1 MKFIRITSFG
11 NEWYINTRYIKSVG
25 SIEGKTRICTAGQDS
40 YWETDTPIDEII
52 KKIQMEEDNV
62 CSN

>member
-1 MKFIRITSFG
+1 MKFIRITALG
-11 NEWYINTRYIKSVG
+11 NEWYINTRYIESVG
-25 SIEGKTRICTAGQDS
+25 SIEGKTRIFTTGQDS